1 MSSEALS
8 VLGPIWAVLGAIVV
22 VGGVRARHSER
33 ALAWGCVA
41 VSVLWVVAGAAVNA
55 GVLVLDSSYTGFADG
70 SPVGFVRDTWESL
83 VVPNQGIFIG
93 LLVAFEALAGALVL
107 VPGGPR
113 QVALAALVAF
123 NVALLSFGW
132 GFLLWSVPVGTG
144 LVLLLGAERRRAEKD
159 VGAQISRRRGTS
171 GPARTAASERRWEE
185 TLIEECPRPAARE
198 R

>member
-8 VLGPIWAVLGAIVV
+8 VLGPIWAVLGVIVV
-22 VGGVRARHSER
+22 VCGVRARHSER

-70 SPVGFVRDTWESL
+70 SPVAFVRDTWESL
-83 VVPNQGIFIG
+83 VVENQGIFIG

-107 VPGGPR
+107 LPGRPR

-123 NVALLSFGW
+123 NVALLSFGP
-132 GFLLWSVPVGTG
+132 GFLIWSVPVGTG
-144 LVLLLGAERRRAEKD
+144 LVLLLRAERRRSVRSVVGTD
-159 VGAQISRRRGTS
+159 V
-171 GPARTAASERRWEE
+171 
-185 TLIEECPRPAARE
+185 LIEGRHALR
-198 R
+198 